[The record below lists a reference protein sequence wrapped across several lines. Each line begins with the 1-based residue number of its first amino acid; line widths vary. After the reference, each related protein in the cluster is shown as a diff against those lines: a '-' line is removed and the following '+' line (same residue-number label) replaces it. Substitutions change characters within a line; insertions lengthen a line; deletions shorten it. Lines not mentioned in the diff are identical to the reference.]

1 MAITDTILNTF
12 KLPIEYTD
20 FKYLNKN
27 VISDL
32 ELDTSNNAYSF
43 LFDCSGT
50 NQTHTQ
56 RQNNLGK
63 LIQKKWKHYYSSN
76 SNFLKTQ
83 QKFIK
88 SISKTSKTDM
98 EEIKGSIQNI
108 NTYFEK
114 WKNIKNM
121 DNEAFIKKYQFID
134 WQHIQFLN
142 KHPIFLQAMCYYNI
156 ASPLMYILMPI
167 ILLIVPFFLI
177 KLVLRIPFTF
187 EKYKSLLGKSFQ
199 SHAFGKIFNA
209 FCAPNCETLDM
220 NTKIY
225 AAVSF
230 AIYIFTLYQN
240 IIGCI
245 KFYYNAR
252 FIKEFMYETKHFIKH
267 CNKLHQFLGVHNK
280 NKLEKFKNT
289 YDDEA
294 IQLNNFSTQI
304 KNTNST
310 FFSVTDIPNVGL
322 LMYNFHEI
330 FDNTDN
336 VHSFCYWFGCCG
348 FLENIC
354 NFVERNNKLNI
365 NFAKISS
372 KNTALQMNNLFYIYH
387 SKNNVKNSVKL
398 DKNYIVSGPN
408 ASGKTTLLKSLL
420 LNIVLTQQ
428 VGAGCYSS
436 CLIKPFDYLD
446 SYINIP
452 DTSERD
458 SLFQAEARRCLNII
472 QFVKRNPDQSVFC
485 IFDELF
491 SGTNP
496 YEAQKSAIAYLN
508 YLHKHNVSYL
518 LTTHFNKLK
527 DFETPKSKQ
536 FNMDV
541 LDSGYENNFK
551 YTYTYKLQP
560 GKSIIYGGFKV
571 LSDLKYPTEILEE
584 ISN

>member
-1 MAITDTILNTF
+1 MEITDTILNVF

-32 ELDTSNNAYSF
+32 ELDTSNNLYSF
-43 LFDCSGT
+43 LFDCSGSNHKRT
-50 NQTHTQ
+50 ND
-56 RQNNLGK
+56 NLGK
-63 LIQKKWKHYYSSN
+63 LIQKKWINYYSSN
-76 SNFLKTQ
+76 TKFLKTQ
-83 QKFIK
+83 QEFIK
-88 SISKTSKTDM
+88 SISKTSNTDM
-98 EEIKGSIQNI
+98 EEINGAIQNI
-108 NTYFEK
+108 NRYFEK
-114 WKNIKNM
+114 WKKIKNM
-121 DNEAFIKKYQFID
+121 DTDAFIKKYQFVD

-142 KHPIFLQAMCYYNI
+142 KHPLFLQAMCYYNI
-156 ASPLMYILMPI
+156 TSPLIYIIMPI
-167 ILLIVPFFLI
+167 ILLVIPFFLI

-187 EKYKSLLGKSFQ
+187 EKYKSLLSKSFQ
-199 SHAFGKIFNA
+199 SHAFGKVFNA

-245 KFYYNAR
+245 KFYHNVR
-252 FIKEFMYETKHFIKH
+252 FIKEFIYQTKQFIKD
-267 CNKLHQFLGVHNK
+267 CNKLHEFLSLHNN
-280 NKLEKFKNT
+280 NKLEEFKNV
-289 YDDEA
+289 YDFEA
-294 IQLNNFSTQI
+294 IQIKNVDEQI
-304 KNTNST
+304 KYINST

-330 FDNTDN
+330 FNN
-336 VHSFCYWFGCCG
+336 QQNIHVFNYWFGCCG

-354 NFVERNNKLNI
+354 NFVERKNKLNI
-365 NFAKISS
+365 NFANITT
-372 KNTALQMNNLFYIYH
+372 KNKKLKMNNLFYIYH
-387 SKNNVKNSVKL
+387 NKKRVTNNIILNKNH
-398 DKNYIVSGPN
+398 IISGPN
-408 ASGKTTLLKSLL
+408 ASGKTTLLKSVL

-428 VGAGCYSS
+428 LGVGCYTK
-436 CLIKPFDYLD
+436 CVLKPFDYLD

-472 QFVKRNPDQSVFC
+472 HFIEEKPNESIFC

-518 LTTHFNKLK
+518 LTTHFNNLK
-527 DFETPKSKQ
+527 DLDTSYSQ
-536 FNMDV
+536 QQHMRV
-541 LDSGYENNFK
+541 LDSGCENNYK
-551 YTYTYKLQP
+551 YTYKLQP
-560 GKSIIYGGFKV
+560 GKSVIYGGFKV
-571 LSDLKYPTEILEE
+571 LSDLKYPNEILEE
-584 ISN
+584 IYA